1 MDVAATQLEFTDGV
15 CSPDSQ
21 APHRSRRA
29 WWTRSLAQILC
40 RPLSGLLQLWT
51 TRGPR
56 WRGLISART
65 ASISQRSRWRAAG
78 CRLDNDGR
86 PGDW

>member
-1 MDVAATQLEFTDGV
+1 MDVAAAQLEFTDGV

-40 RPLSGLLQLWT
+40 RPLSGLLQLRT
-51 TRGPR
+51 TRGPQC
-56 WRGLISART
+56 RGLISANLGEDCFDLPAFAVEGGRL
-65 ASISQRSRWRAAG
+65 SAG
-78 CRLDNDGR
+78 
-86 PGDW
+86 